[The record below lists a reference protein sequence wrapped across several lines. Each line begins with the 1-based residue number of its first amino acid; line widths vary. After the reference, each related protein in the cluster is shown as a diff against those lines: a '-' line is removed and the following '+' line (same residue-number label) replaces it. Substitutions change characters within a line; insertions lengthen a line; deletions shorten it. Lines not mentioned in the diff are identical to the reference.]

1 MQKFT
6 IILMKT
12 LMNSSTMFEL
22 PKGFAKG
29 TTYYYVV
36 RVCGNEGNTYKDF
49 YFKIIPTDD
58 SIDSG
63 VNHTGKWREI
73 SGESQLSVKMGS
85 GLKLKGTIS
94 FLDYPAFNEG
104 SSITEKGGTTSIGTN
119 TYNAVGYNRYYLSII
134 GDTNYYVA
142 GNTKVYVSEG
152 SDSVLYAENANDLTF
167 TEKKVSDQSYSGQI
181 ISETEELFSVV
192 YATTYY
198 LLKVQSGDK
207 VTYIPFEVKVNTGNV
222 EVLGFQMNTN
232 KNAGGVAEYNPS
244 FRVVSKTSN
253 VMTINNRLYEV
264 KKMGTVYAI
273 DDGNTDI
280 KSNMNLDAV
289 SSNANVSKYETTDRG
304 KLAGYTTSA
313 KDNDYYTYY
322 ALTFK
327 YTNYKYASLEQNW
340 AFRAYAVLD
349 MGDGTEKVVYGKNI
363 YTTNMYDIAQNL
375 YENQKMGTKESHDY
389 LYDNVLN
396 IVDMYNNMG
405 QIANAM
411 FKAMGVTSTSDSRY
425 ETVTK
430 MTQDLHNYC
439 KCLWGISYDTRGKFR
454 SSQVE
459 DELLKLLNGVKNN
472 DKNYDSVY
480 DWIYNETSKY
490 GKKNGTKYK
499 GCYRL
504 VDYSWDNSIDKDFYK
519 Q

>member
-1 MQKFT
+1 
-6 IILMKT
+6 
-12 LMNSSTMFEL
+12 
-22 PKGFAKG
+22 
-29 TTYYYVV
+29 
-36 RVCGNEGNTYKDF
+36 
-49 YFKIIPTDD
+49 
-58 SIDSG
+58 
-63 VNHTGKWREI
+63 
-73 SGESQLSVKMGS
+73 
-85 GLKLKGTIS
+85 
-94 FLDYPAFNEG
+94 
-104 SSITEKGGTTSIGTN
+104 
-119 TYNAVGYNRYYLSII
+119 
-134 GDTNYYVA
+134 
-142 GNTKVYVSEG
+142 
-152 SDSVLYAENANDLTF
+152 
-167 TEKKVSDQSYSGQI
+167 
-181 ISETEELFSVV
+181 
-192 YATTYY
+192 
-198 LLKVQSGDK
+198 
-207 VTYIPFEVKVNTGNV
+207 
-222 EVLGFQMNTN
+222 
-232 KNAGGVAEYNPS
+232 
-244 FRVVSKTSN
+244 
-253 VMTINNRLYEV
+253 
-264 KKMGTVYAI
+264 
-273 DDGNTDI
+273 
-280 KSNMNLDAV
+280 
-289 SSNANVSKYETTDRG
+289 
-304 KLAGYTTSA
+304 
-313 KDNDYYTYY
+313 
-322 ALTFK
+322 
-327 YTNYKYASLEQNW
+327 
-340 AFRAYAVLD
+340 

-375 YENQKMGTKESHDY
+375 YKNQKMGTKESHDY

-459 DELLKLLNGVKNN
+459 DKLLKLLNGVKNN